1 MDITSIYCLILED
14 GIPFYVGKTHT
25 TLKRRLYTHWRT
37 YNNKNIK
44 ICLIDEVSNDE
55 WKFWECYWIEQFKV
69 WGFSL
74 DNKNSGGGGSTKW
87 TEKQKNN
94 PLRKKRLSQSLK
106 GKLLGVEGYWKYKK
120 HSKKTKQKMSM
131 AHKDIPL
138 SKEHKQAIS
147 EAMMGH
153 FKTEEWKQNLSQSA
167 TKSFGRKVL
176 QKDLNDNLI
185 REWDSGK
192 QASQELGL
200 NYTAIN
206 NCCRFNA
213 KDIERKRDKGKVGK
227 YTSFSYIWE
236 YKDELK

>member
-1 MDITSIYCLILED
+1 MVIYKTTNKLNGKSYIGKDAQNNPNYLGSGIDLKSAMKKYGKENFEKTILEEC
-14 GIPFYVGKTHT
+14 FTKEQ
-25 TLKRRLYTHWRT
+25 LWKREEYWL
-37 YNNKNIK
+37 NKF
-44 ICLIDEVSNDE
+44 DV
-55 WKFWECYWIEQFKV
+55 
-69 WGFSL
+69 
-74 DNKNSGGGGSTKW
+74 
-87 TEKQKNN
+87 KNN
-94 PLRKKRLSQSLK
+94 PNFYNRTNKAF
-106 GKLLGVEGYWKYKK
+106 GAWEGRECKP
-120 HSKKTKQKMSM
+120 HSKETKQKMAM

-153 FKTEEWKQNLSQSA
+153 SKTEEWKQNLSESA

-192 QASQELGL
+192 QASQDLGL
-200 NYTAIN
+200 SYTAIN

-213 KDIERKRDKGKVGK
+213 KDLERKRDKGKVGK

-236 YKDELK
+236 YKDKLK